1 MRTYEDTLALVISTL
16 TPHAAGKAVGAHD
29 HIQHDLGLDSL
40 ATMEVIADLEEA
52 LGITIP
58 NEVVARVAT
67 PDDVARALVKLG

>member
-1 MRTYEDTLALVISTL
+1 MRTYEETLALVIATIA
-16 TPHAAGKAVGAHD
+16 PHAPSKTVGAHD

-52 LGITIP
+52 LGMTIP

>member
-1 MRTYEDTLALVISTL
+1 MRTYEDTLALVIATIA
-16 TPHAAGKAVGAHD
+16 PHVPGKTVGAHD

-52 LGITIP
+52 LAMTIP

-67 PDDVARALVKLG
+67 PDDVARALIKLG